1 MKDFCLRGGIALGL
15 MLNVMTMGLV
25 VILVNWYCKMCSRCM
40 GDNSKALI
48 A

>member
-1 MKDFCLRGGIALGL
+1 
-15 MLNVMTMGLV
+15 V